1 MQKYDIIIMIGWC
14 AMSSNLKNVT
24 QNIKKAIIAH
34 KIITVTTIA
43 FFALTIF
50 ITPIVINAIQSQN
63 QAKLVEK
70 NPIKNL
76 EEEKLK
82 YIILDEITVE
92 TGSEIPNVIAY
103 FDAEAAPEE
112 AKEIKYYLNDKEL
125 TLDEISYLKDN
136 KRYLKGTNKYKVIID
151 NNEKYTSVLNVVD
164 KTKPIISL
172 KDLSI
177 TSGSKYEAKNFV
189 SQYSDNSRESTYTA
203 FFKDDN
209 QKSITKAGD
218 HPVTI
223 MVCDKSNNCTEDV
236 ANLHIKS
243 KTTTK
248 PFVKKVVNTITQEI
262 KTNTENIKYGV
273 KKVWYVKVKYDVYN
287 DGTKKEVSRGNKYY
301 KIDQSSFNG
310 TTSSIRTEAA
320 QVRLNIATTRD
331 TIIKKTN
338 EYRKAAGV
346 NELVE
351 DKNLTVMA
359 NIRAIEIAY
368 SGKFDHKRPNG
379 SKFSTVWDEYEG
391 RNSNYVGENLA
402 VDFKTDI
409 GVCEGWKASRSHY
422 DNMVHKRFTKI
433 GVGKYS
439 FNGRTYWVQLFE
451 E

>member
-1 MQKYDIIIMIGWC
+1 MNSEY
-14 AMSSNLKNVT
+14 NNVIT
-24 QNIKKAIIAH
+24 NEKKVHKAH
-34 KIITVTTIA
+34 KMLIITVT
-43 FFALTIF
+43 FFAIVMLIIPIIF
-50 ITPIVINAIQSQN
+50 VGIQSQN
-63 QAKLVEK
+63 KAEK
-70 NPIKNL
+70 VQKEPIKAL
-76 EEEKLK
+76 EEEKPK
-82 YIILDEITVE
+82 YIILDEITIE
-92 TGSEIPNVIAY
+92 TGSELPGIVSY
-103 FDAEAAPEE
+103 FDAEASPEE

-136 KRYLKGTNKYKVIID
+136 KRYLKGINKYKVIID
-151 NNEKYTSVLNVVD
+151 NNEQYTSVLNVVD

-189 SQYSDNSRESTYTA
+189 SQYSDNSGESVYTA
-203 FFKDDN
+203 FFKDDSQN
-209 QKSITKAGD
+209 SITKIGD

-223 MVCDKSNNCTEDV
+223 IVCDNSNNCTEDI
-236 ANLHIKS
+236 ANLNIKS
-243 KTTTK
+243 KTTTQH
-248 PFVKKVVNTITQEI
+248 FEKKVVNTITQEI

-273 KKVWYVKVKYDVYN
+273 KKVWYVKVTYDVYN
-287 DGTKKEVSRGNKYY
+287 DGTKKEVSRGNKYS

-320 QVRLNIATTRD
+320 QVRLNIETTRD

-338 EYRKAAGV
+338 EYRATAGV
-346 NELVE
+346 NALVE

-368 SGKFDHKRPNG
+368 SGVFDHKRPNG
-379 SKFSTVWDEYEG
+379 SDFSTVWDEYEG
-391 RNSNYVGENLA
+391 RTSKYIGENLA

-409 GVCEGWKASRSHY
+409 GACEGWKASRSHY

-433 GVGKYS
+433 GIGKYS
-439 FNGRTYWVQLFE
+439 FNGTTYWVQLFE